1 MELRVYSARSR
12 GDGAGALQTLDR
24 RHRGRDAV
32 DARLTLRTQARRAER
47 RSTERQQ
54 ARRDPRALLGGERLR
69 EAKVLGKASTV
80 ADAGVELDGRGEVP
94 AGRMRIMLGA
104 RN

>member
-1 MELRVYSARSR
+1 MGQGLYKPWIAATAGETLWTHALPFVHKRVGLSAVLPS
-12 GDGAGALQTLDR
+12 DSKLDAILALHWVEKL
-24 RHRGRDAV
+24 
-32 DARLTLRTQARRAER
+32 
-47 RSTERQQ
+47 
-54 ARRDPRALLGGERLR
+54 LR
-69 EAKVLGKASTV
+69 EAKVLGKVSTV